1 MNILTITFN
10 NIWHRKI
17 RSLLTVLGVGISISA
32 FVAIIGLT
40 NGLKQSLVSTF
51 KSRGTDLVIIEKGI
65 VDILSSNVDVAYKDK
80 LKQMPQVEE
89 ASSILLDLYS
99 YKFKQ
104 YILVYGWE
112 PDSYLFGELKI
123 KGHLIK
129 QNNEAIL
136 GSLAAKRLNKNI
148 GDAVDIKGAKFTVVG
163 IFQSKSVLED
173 GAAIIALERL
183 QELKN
188 TKNKIS
194 LFNLKVKT
202 PQGGNVTYDE
212 INSRIDQAQTAI
224 AETFPE
230 LEVKNVQSFI
240 SSNTPMYLVFNFT
253 WAISIVA
260 FIIVILGIV
269 NTVATSVL
277 DRTQEIGILL
287 AIGWRNL
294 SVMAMVLGEAMFLG
308 FLGGLA
314 GVGLGYFLMFLLV
327 GSPQL
332 SGLMVM
338 NFDPY
343 FILQVMAISLGLGF
357 ISGIYPAIKAI
368 SIEPMKVLRYG

>member
-1 MNILTITFN
+1 M
-10 NIWHRKI
+10 

-40 NGLKQSLVSTF
+40 NGLNESLVSTF
-51 KSRGTDLVIIEKGI
+51 KSRGTDLVIIEKGT

-80 LKQMPQVEE
+80 LKLKPQVE
-89 ASSILLDLYS
+89 AVSPILLDLYS

-123 KGHLIK
+123 QGNLIK
-129 QNNEAIL
+129 KNNEVIL
-136 GSLAAKRLNKNI
+136 GSLAAKRLNKKI
-148 GDAVDIKGAKFTVVG
+148 GDEVDIKGGKFTLVG
-163 IFQSKSVLED
+163 IFQSKSILED
-173 GAAIIALERL
+173 GAAIIPLERL

-188 TKNKIS
+188 AKSKIS
-194 LFNLKVKT
+194 LFNIKVKI
-202 PQGGNVTYDE
+202 PQAAKASYDE
-212 INSRIDQAQTAI
+212 INNSINQAQAAI
-224 AETFPE
+224 AEAFPE

-240 SSNTPMYLVFNFT
+240 SNNTPMYLVFNFT
-253 WAISIVA
+253 WAISLVA

-269 NTVATSVL
+269 NTMTTSVL
-277 DRTQEIGILL
+277 ERTQEIGILL

-308 FLGGLA
+308 LLGGVVGL
-314 GVGLGYFLMFLLV
+314 GLGYFLMFIFV
-327 GSPQL
+327 SSPQL
-332 SGLMVM
+332 SGMMVM
-338 NFDPY
+338 NYDLY
-343 FILQVMAISLGLGF
+343 FTLQVVAISLGLGF
-357 ISGIYPAIKAI
+357 FSGVYPAIKAI

>member
-1 MNILTITFN
+1 MNIITITFN
-10 NIWHRKI
+10 NIWHRKM

-40 NGLKQSLVSTF
+40 NGLNESLVSTF
-51 KSRGTDLVIIEKGI
+51 KSRGTDLVIIEKGT

-80 LKQMPQVEE
+80 LKLKPQVE
-89 ASSILLDLYS
+89 AVSPILLDLYS

-123 KGHLIK
+123 QGNLIK
-129 QNNEAIL
+129 KNNEVIL
-136 GSLAAKRLNKNI
+136 GSLAAKRLNKKI
-148 GDAVDIKGAKFTVVG
+148 GDEVDIKGGKFTLVG
-163 IFQSKSVLED
+163 IFQSKSILED
-173 GAAIIALERL
+173 GAAIIPLERL

-188 TKNKIS
+188 AKSKIS
-194 LFNLKVKT
+194 LFNIKVKI
-202 PQGGNVTYDE
+202 PQAAKASYDE
-212 INSRIDQAQTAI
+212 INNSINQAQAAI
-224 AETFPE
+224 AEAFPE

-240 SSNTPMYLVFNFT
+240 SNNTPMYLVFNFT
-253 WAISIVA
+253 WAISLVA

-269 NTVATSVL
+269 NTMTTSVL
-277 DRTQEIGILL
+277 ERTQEIGILL

-308 FLGGLA
+308 LLGGVVGL
-314 GVGLGYFLMFLLV
+314 GLGYFLMFIFV
-327 GSPQL
+327 SSPQL
-332 SGLMVM
+332 SGMMVM
-338 NFDPY
+338 NYDLY
-343 FILQVMAISLGLGF
+343 FTLQVVAISLGLGF
-357 ISGIYPAIKAI
+357 FSGVYPAIKAI